1 LHVKDVPIH
10 FCRLF
15 EHQPVD
21 EEVDECKFPTLEPCG
36 EDIIP
41 LLKNNNNNTSST
53 CSKILEQSSGDGIVK
68 NVFRID
74 RGTRILRRIPE
85 YRNYTDE
92 CCYRPFYR
100 VNDYFSARKA

>member
-1 LHVKDVPIH
+1 L
-10 FCRLF
+10 L
-15 EHQPVD
+15 EHQPVE
-21 EEVDECKFPTLEPCG
+21 EEVDECKFPTLEPYG

-41 LLKNNNNNTSST
+41 LLKNNNNASTT
-53 CSKILEQSSGDGIVK
+53 CSKILEQSSGEGIIVK

-100 VNDYFSARKA
+100 LNDYFSARKA